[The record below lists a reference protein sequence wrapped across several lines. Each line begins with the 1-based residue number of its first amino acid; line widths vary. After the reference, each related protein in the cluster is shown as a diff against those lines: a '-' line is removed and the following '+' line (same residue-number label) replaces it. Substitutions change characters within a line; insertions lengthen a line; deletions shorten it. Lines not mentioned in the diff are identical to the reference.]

1 MKKEKFSSLCL
12 GKVFFVALVFFLF
25 LSQGYGQYREYHLFG
40 LVVDTDSNPLPGV
53 DIFLQDINTSR
64 NYRVRTDKS
73 GRYVLSGLPHGRYQV
88 TVKKEGYETR
98 TFEWDF
104 SQPQERMQKVEMET
118 IILASGEKLKTL
130 ASLKELKAAV
140 EGVMQKIQQN
150 QLESALSQL
159 RELAE
164 KYPEE
169 SNVHYLLGVTLGR
182 MQRYEEAIPEL
193 TKVTEM
199 APEFA
204 PAFQQLGFC
213 YQSLKNMDKAL
224 ENYKKSAE
232 LDPANY
238 TNLYNLGL
246 ILFEM
251 DKVDEALGYFEQAL
265 AAKPDDL
272 DTLEM
277 VARCYVNKSDLPKAV
292 EYLEKAR
299 ALASNEEKIKFLDS
313 FISTLKAQIKK

>member
-1 MKKEKFSSLCL
+1 MKKEIIFSLYPRKIFL
-12 GKVFFVALVFFLF
+12 LALVFFLF
-25 LSQGYGQYREYHLFG
+25 LPQAYGQYREYHLFG
-40 LVVDTDSNPLPGV
+40 LVTDTESNPLPGV
-53 DIFLQDINTSR
+53 EIILQDMNTSR
-64 NYRVRTDKS
+64 NYRVRTDKN

-88 TVKKEGYETR
+88 TVKKDGYEAR

-118 IILASGEKLKTL
+118 IILASGEKLKILTG
-130 ASLKELKAAV
+130 LKELKAAV
-140 EGVMQKIQQN
+140 EEVMQKIQQN
-150 QLESALSQL
+150 ELEGALSQL
-159 RELAE
+159 RELIE
-164 KYPEE
+164 KYPED
-169 SNVHYLLGVTLGR
+169 SNVRYLLGVTLGR

-193 TKVTEM
+193 TRVTEM

-232 LDPANY
+232 LDPANS

-251 DKVDEALGYFEQAL
+251 DKIDEALGYFEKAL
-265 AAKPDDL
+265 AAKSDDL

-277 VARCYVNKSDLPKAV
+277 MARCYVNKGDLPKAV

-299 ALASNEEKIKFLDS
+299 ALTHNEEKIKFLDN

>member
-1 MKKEKFSSLCL
+1 MKEEKSYVAQIGRFSLL
-12 GKVFFVALVFFLF
+12 AILFFLF
-25 LSQGYGQYREYHLFG
+25 LSSAFGQYREYHLFG
-40 LVVDTDSNPLPGV
+40 IVVDTESNPLAGV
-53 DIFLQDINTSR
+53 DILLQDLSTSR
-64 NYRVRTDKS
+64 NYRVKTDK
-73 GRYVLSGLPHGRYQV
+73 GGKYVLSGLPHGRYQV
-88 TVKKEGYETR
+88 TVKKDGYETR

-118 IILASGEKLKTL
+118 IILASTEKLKTL
-130 ASLKELKAAV
+130 TTLKELKQAV
-140 EGVMQKIQQN
+140 AEVMDMIN
-150 QLESALSQL
+150 RNDLETALARLQ
-159 RELAE
+159 ELVA
-164 KYPEE
+164 KYPDD

-182 MQRYEEAIPEL
+182 LHRYEEAIPEL
-193 TKVTEM
+193 TRVTEL

-204 PAFQQLGFC
+204 PAYQQLGFC

-232 LDPANY
+232 LDPANAA
-238 TNLYNLGL
+238 NLYNLGL

-265 AAKPDDL
+265 AAKSDDL

-277 VARCYVNKSDLPKAV
+277 VARCYVNKGDLPRAI

-299 ALASNEEKIKFLDS
+299 ALAQNEEKIKFLDS
-313 FISTLKAQIKK
+313 FIATLKAQIKK

>member
-1 MKKEKFSSLCL
+1 MKREKFASLYL
-12 GKVFFVALVFFLF
+12 GKIFLLSLGFFLL
-25 LSQGYGQYREYHLFG
+25 LSQAQGQYREYHLFG
-40 LVVDTDSNPLPGV
+40 LVVDTENNPLAGV
-53 DIFLQDINTSR
+53 DIFLQDMNTSR
-64 NYRVRTDKS
+64 NYRVRTDK
-73 GRYVLSGLPHGRYQV
+73 GGKYVLSGLPHGRYQV

-140 EGVMQKIQQN
+140 EEVMQKIQRN
-150 QLESALSQL
+150 ELESALSQL
-159 RELAE
+159 RELVE
-164 KYPEE
+164 KYPED

-193 TKVTEM
+193 TRVIEM

-204 PAFQQLGFC
+204 PAYQQLGYC
-213 YQSLKNMDKAL
+213 YQNLKNMDKAL
-224 ENYKKSAE
+224 DNYKKSAE
-232 LDPANY
+232 LDPANS

-251 DKVDEALGYFEQAL
+251 DKVDEALSYFEKAL
-265 AAKPDDL
+265 AAKSDDL

-277 VARCYVNKSDLPKAV
+277 IARCYVNKGDLPKAV

-299 ALASNEEKIKFLDS
+299 ALAQNEEKIKFLDS
-313 FISTLKAQIKK
+313 LISTLKAQIKK